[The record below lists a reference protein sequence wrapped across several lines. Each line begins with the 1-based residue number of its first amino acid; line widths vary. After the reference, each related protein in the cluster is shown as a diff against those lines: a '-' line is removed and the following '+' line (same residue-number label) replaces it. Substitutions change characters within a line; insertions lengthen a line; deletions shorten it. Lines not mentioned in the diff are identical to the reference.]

1 MSYPAV
7 WRVFLQAHNAVCQL
21 NYHVLYVPEVWCQSW
36 ADWVWVHYH
45 KASAC
50 AHTISTL
57 LSDNTTTYMQV
68 SYSSLQG
75 IALLLMLGYTMYDLV
90 FDAKLGIIARTLY
103 RAMPDLAH
111 YSVMA
116 MLLVT
121 GITMAS
127 HITLGPMLPAFDTF
141 SGDFLLLLPKCSC
154 CQCVT

>member
-1 MSYPAV
+1 M
-7 WRVFLQAHNAVCQL
+7 
-21 NYHVLYVPEVWCQSW
+21 LY
-36 ADWVWVHYH
+36 ANT
-45 KASAC
+45 A
-50 AHTISTL
+50 TL
-57 LSDNTTTYMQV
+57 MQV

-141 SGDFLLLLPKCSC
+141 SGGSLLLLPKCSC
-154 CQCVT
+154 CQCRRQPAHCLLQGTLHRCHMAQHLFVTCPPCVTFCESTTYGSLS

>member
-1 MSYPAV
+1 
-7 WRVFLQAHNAVCQL
+7 
-21 NYHVLYVPEVWCQSW
+21 
-36 ADWVWVHYH
+36 
-45 KASAC
+45 
-50 AHTISTL
+50 
-57 LSDNTTTYMQV
+57 MQV

-141 SGDFLLLLPKCSC
+141 SGGPLACAIGRLCKVPCIR
-154 CQCVT
+154 QCACLFHTSVA

>member
-1 MSYPAV
+1 
-7 WRVFLQAHNAVCQL
+7 
-21 NYHVLYVPEVWCQSW
+21 
-36 ADWVWVHYH
+36 
-45 KASAC
+45 
-50 AHTISTL
+50 
-57 LSDNTTTYMQV
+57 MQV
-68 SYSSLQG
+68 AYSSLQG

-111 YSVMA
+111 YCVMA

-141 SGDFLLLLPKCSC
+141 SGLPQALLLPAGVCRMLTLLSTIIGAHKKVKFY
-154 CQCVT
+154 QKLEQKAT

>member
-1 MSYPAV
+1 
-7 WRVFLQAHNAVCQL
+7 
-21 NYHVLYVPEVWCQSW
+21 
-36 ADWVWVHYH
+36 
-45 KASAC
+45 
-50 AHTISTL
+50 
-57 LSDNTTTYMQV
+57 MQV

-141 SGDFLLLLPKCSC
+141 SGGSSLLLLPKCSC
-154 CQCVT
+154 CQCATSTCALSFARLSAEVSHGTTFACHL